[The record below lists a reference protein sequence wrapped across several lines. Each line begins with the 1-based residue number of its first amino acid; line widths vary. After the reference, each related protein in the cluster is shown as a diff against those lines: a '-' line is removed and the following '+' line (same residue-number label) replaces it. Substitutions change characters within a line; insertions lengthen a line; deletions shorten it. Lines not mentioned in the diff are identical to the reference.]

1 MYIKVPAAKVMM
13 INAANPIILAFKS
26 FTFSPIICLLFEMC
40 RIIAEEKTS
49 IFNPNINVN
58 DINFNFILDDFINMA
73 NRQNHEENLLTQKA
87 NKILICDNDS
97 FALTI
102 WCERYLGKYY
112 NEIYDIY
119 KKADYLENEKKI
131 YILTKPNVPFIQDGL
146 RDGEHIRDWMY
157 NKFLEE
163 FKNKNIKY
171 YIIDSHNYDERFK
184 QAIKIIED
192 NLKIL

>member
-1 MYIKVPAAKVMM
+1 MCSA
-13 INAANPIILAFKS
+13 S
-26 FTFSPIICLLFEMC
+26 FSP
-40 RIIAEEKTS
+40 
-49 IFNPNINVN
+49 P
-58 DINFNFILDDFINMA
+58 
-73 NRQNHEENLLTQKA
+73 HEPSLVTASSAPETEFRRNSKPLA
-87 NKILICDNDS
+87 PDNS